1 MRIPIYH
8 TRAFLLAASAFAS
21 VAPRADASEP
31 KAAPTKAPALKIVA
45 LKVLPGTLELENL
58 RDVRRLVV
66 SGQGADGYWHDLT
79 FKADYKPAMPA
90 IKRDKEGFFHAA
102 KPGKTTLAVTY
113 QGLATSIPVTVK
125 TVAD

>member
-1 MRIPIYH
+1 MKIPMYN
-8 TRAFLLAASAFAS
+8 TGAFLLASAFAS
-21 VAPRADASEP
+21 VAPCAEASGP
-31 KAAPTKAPALKIVA
+31 KAASTKAPALKIVA
-45 LKVLPGTLELENL
+45 LRVLPGTLELENL

-79 FKADYKPAMPA
+79 YKAAYKSALPA

-113 QGLATSIPVTVK
+113 Q
-125 TVAD
+125 